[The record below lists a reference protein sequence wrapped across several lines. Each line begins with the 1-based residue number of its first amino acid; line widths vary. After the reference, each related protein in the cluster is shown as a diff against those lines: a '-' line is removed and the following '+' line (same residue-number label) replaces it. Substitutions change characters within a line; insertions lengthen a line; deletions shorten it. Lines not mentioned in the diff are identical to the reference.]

1 MRVFNDR
8 RLHLYKYN
16 HRVCFFGQN
25 RTWGGFGLPFFAC
38 PGLCL
43 AVLTLVMKAPSM
55 ISKRPLNASLTQ
67 DSARPD
73 PALRVLRQFRL
84 VFSAVRRHFQQVEKN
99 AGLGG
104 APIWAMSLIA
114 QNPGMRVTQLA
125 QAMDIHQ
132 STASNLVRSLTKLGY
147 VHSEKSVTDKRV
159 AELYPLPEG
168 LKLLRKVP
176 GPYNGVLPQ
185 ALQELDNTTLI
196 ELEIHLNLLLQ
207 KLQVDERSARTPIA
221 MM

>member
-1 MRVFNDR
+1 MNS
-8 RLHLYKYN
+8 N
-16 HRVCFFGQN
+16 SSQN
-25 RTWGGFGLPFFAC
+25 SIVTE
-38 PGLCL
+38 
-43 AVLTLVMKAPSM
+43 
-55 ISKRPLNASLTQ
+55 
-67 DSARPD
+67 DSGHPD

-114 QNPGMRVTQLA
+114 KNPGVRVTQLA
-125 QAMDIHQ
+125 RAMDIHQ
-132 STASNLVRSLTKLGY
+132 STASNLVRSLTRLGY
-147 VHSEKSVTDKRV
+147 VHSEKSATDKRV

-176 GPYNGVLPQ
+176 GPYTGVLPQ
-185 ALQELDNTTLI
+185 ALRELDSITLI
-196 ELEIHLNLLLQ
+196 ELENHLKLLLQ
-207 KLQVDERSARTPIA
+207 KLEVDERSARTPIA